1 MGWVLLRRDGGSFF
15 AFPSTRGI
23 GHRASKLSC
32 PGGGVH
38 RFRGRAWGR
47 ARGVRLRVGARVS
60 RRASPGMLSRG
71 APGIL
76 GSVWGSAA
84 GVRACFDYTIPG
96 RCCNRSGVFCSKV
109 NYYFKPKKYLVF
121 RGLFQLRQLLRCPD
135 SDTIGSAGHG
145 GRGRV
150 DPLRDLRV
158 VNLVD
163 LRQLLR
169 GCGKNIF

>member
-1 MGWVLLRRDGGSFF
+1 MPDGGRIARGGALVFCAGPRLFSGVPWVGWVLFRRDGGSFF

-71 APGIL
+71 APGVL

-84 GVRACFDYTIPG
+84 GFGLALIIPFRAAAAIAPGYFVLKLITI
-96 RCCNRSGVFCSKV
+96 SSLK
-109 NYYFKPKKYLVF
+109 
-121 RGLFQLRQLLRCPD
+121 
-135 SDTIGSAGHG
+135 SI
-145 GRGRV
+145 
-150 DPLRDLRV
+150 
-158 VNLVD
+158 
-163 LRQLLR
+163 
-169 GCGKNIF
+169 

>member
-1 MGWVLLRRDGGSFF
+1 MGWVLFRRDGGSFF

-23 GHRASKLSC
+23 VHRASKLSC

-84 GVRACFDYTIPG
+84 GFGLALIIPFRAAAAIAPGYFVLKLITISSLKSIQFFGDYSRFGSCFGVRIRTLSAARATVAGAGWIRCGIPG
-96 RCCNRSGVFCSKV
+96 LS
-109 NYYFKPKKYLVF
+109 
-121 RGLFQLRQLLRCPD
+121 
-135 SDTIGSAGHG
+135 TW
-145 GRGRV
+145 
-150 DPLRDLRV
+150 
-158 VNLVD
+158 
-163 LRQLLR
+163 
-169 GCGKNIF
+169 